1 VAPGHLLTQAGE
13 TCEHTR
19 VQLHSKTQGGL
30 VQNPLLDQLREP
42 VASVVDG
49 ALHRAERRP
58 HSQLLLHPRR
68 AHPRKAPHWRA
79 KAPSQKSPPHP
90 IGKVTGHYPPK
101 VFLKRRRRRPPPP
114 DPAHGHLRITTAAL
128 AGESA
133 VSEIATT
140 PNRKGDW
147 SLPAKSLF
155 ETKTTPAP
163 PPDPA
168 HGHLRITTEELCEH
182 TTIQLRAELF
192 LLAFQ
197 PAAARLLPKSSFRQA
212 QTVAR
217 ELSSALM
224 PARPARPK
232 CSRPW

>member
-1 VAPGHLLTQAGE
+1 MAPPPKVAPGHLLTQAGE

-101 VFLKRRRRRPPPP
+101 VFLKRRRRWPPPSRPSARPP
-114 DPAHGHLRITTAAL
+114 AHNNRRTLRTHHHSIACRI
-128 AGESA
+128 
-133 VSEIATT
+133 VSPCVSTGC
-140 PNRKGDW
+140 R
-147 SLPAKSLF
+147 
-155 ETKTTPAP
+155 
-163 PPDPA
+163 
-168 HGHLRITTEELCEH
+168 
-182 TTIQLRAELF
+182 
-192 LLAFQ
+192 
-197 PAAARLLPKSSFRQA
+197 PAAAQVFFQA
-212 QTVAR
+212 
-217 ELSSALM
+217 SAN
-224 PARPARPK
+224 
-232 CSRPW
+232 